1 MNKLKTWWK
10 SKTKQQQADLESS
23 LVCLTSAIAFVP
35 GLFIALL

>member
-10 SKTKQQQADLESS
+10 SKTKQQADLESS